1 MKFFHHESVNVTRRG
16 VSRRG
21 FLQTL
26 SAGAL
31 ATGALSFGDTM
42 NLHAKE
48 LRKQG
53 KAIIL
58 LWMAGGPSHF
68 ETFDPKPEAENGGPT
83 EAIDTAVPGI
93 QIANGWEKTAAV
105 MQDIALI
112 RSMTNK
118 EGNHRRASYQLHT
131 GYVPS
136 GSVKHP
142 ALGSNIAREIGDVD
156 SDLPS
161 FVTVGGGGRNAG
173 PGAGFLGVDYEPFA
187 VNNAGKLP
195 QNVASG
201 VPHPRYS
208 KRLGLLDRLEDDF
221 AGRGGATNVAD
232 HRSIYKKA
240 SRLVLSPDVKTF
252 DLDTEP
258 EELKAAYGNTK
269 FGRGCLLAR
278 RLVETGVTFVEVGH
292 GGWDTHADNFNKVKK
307 NAGEVDPGF
316 AALIND
322 LKQRGMLENTLVL
335 WTGEFGRTP
344 RINPRTG
351 RDHYPRAFNAAI
363 AGGGVKGGQVIGATS
378 ANGAT
383 VKEAPVTVPD
393 LLKTVCHALNIKAE
407 KENMSPLGRPMKIVD
422 GGEVVKQLFA

>member
-1 MKFFHHESVNVTRRG
+1 MKLFHHQAVSVSRRG
-16 VSRRG
+16 IARRG

-31 ATGALSFGDTM
+31 AAGALNFRDVMS
-42 NLHAKE
+42 LHAEE
-48 LRKQG
+48 LRQQG

-93 QIANGWEKTAAV
+93 QIANGWEKTAAA

-118 EGNHRRASYQLHT
+118 EGNHRRATYQLHT

-142 ALGSNIAREIGDVD
+142 ALASNIAREIGDLN

-161 FVTVGGGGRNAG
+161 YVTVGTGQNGG

-187 VNNAGKLP
+187 VNAAGELP
-195 QNVASG
+195 QNVATG

-221 AGRGGATNVAD
+221 AGRGGKKNVAD

-240 SRLVLSPDVKTF
+240 SRLVLSPDVTTF
-252 DLDTEP
+252 DLADESD
-258 EELKAAYGNTK
+258 ELKAAYGDSQ

-278 RLVETGVTFVEVGH
+278 RLVEKGVTFIEVRQN
-292 GGWDTHADNFNKVKK
+292 GWDTHADNFNRVKK
-307 NAGEVDPGF
+307 NADVVDPAF
-316 AALIND
+316 AALVTD

-344 RINPRTG
+344 KINARTG
-351 RDHYPRAFNAAI
+351 RDHFPRAFNAAI
-363 AGGGVKGGQVIGATS
+363 AGGGVRGGQVIGATD
-378 ANGAT
+378 AEGAA
-383 VKEAPVTVPD
+383 VKDNPVTVPD
-393 LLKTVCHALNIKAE
+393 LLKTICHSLHVEAE

-422 GGEVVKQLFA
+422 GGNVVKQLFT